1 MLLIV
6 SLVSLIIFHFIKSA
20 SPSSECQSSTTI
32 WTYLPCSFIISSSSS
47 SSFYCQRASI
57 SLSINEC
64 TNREMIF
71 FWHFPSGNMTIT
83 LESDNSFVLRLFK
96 VSILK
101 RKLIKSIYH
110 VVKNE
115 VMDNELLNDND
126 SEIITLL
133 SNEDNECSI
142 KFETMN
148 EMIIDY
154 GTFIRMTIMTN
165 ENDKN

>member
-1 MLLIV
+1 
-6 SLVSLIIFHFIKSA
+6 
-20 SPSSECQSSTTI
+20 
-32 WTYLPCSFIISSSSS
+32 
-47 SSFYCQRASI
+47 
-57 SLSINEC
+57 
-64 TNREMIF
+64 
-71 FWHFPSGNMTIT
+71 MTIT

>member
-1 MLLIV
+1 
-6 SLVSLIIFHFIKSA
+6 
-20 SPSSECQSSTTI
+20 
-32 WTYLPCSFIISSSSS
+32 
-47 SSFYCQRASI
+47 
-57 SLSINEC
+57 
-64 TNREMIF
+64 MIF
-71 FWHFPSGNMTIT
+71 FWHFPSGNMTIK

>member
-1 MLLIV
+1 
-6 SLVSLIIFHFIKSA
+6 
-20 SPSSECQSSTTI
+20 
-32 WTYLPCSFIISSSSS
+32 
-47 SSFYCQRASI
+47 
-57 SLSINEC
+57 
-64 TNREMIF
+64 MIF

-83 LESDNSFVLRLFK
+83 LESDNSFVLHLFK

-126 SEIITLL
+126 SEMITLL

>member
-1 MLLIV
+1 
-6 SLVSLIIFHFIKSA
+6 
-20 SPSSECQSSTTI
+20 
-32 WTYLPCSFIISSSSS
+32 
-47 SSFYCQRASI
+47 
-57 SLSINEC
+57 
-64 TNREMIF
+64 
-71 FWHFPSGNMTIT
+71 MTIK

>member
-1 MLLIV
+1 
-6 SLVSLIIFHFIKSA
+6 
-20 SPSSECQSSTTI
+20 
-32 WTYLPCSFIISSSSS
+32 
-47 SSFYCQRASI
+47 
-57 SLSINEC
+57 
-64 TNREMIF
+64 MIF
-71 FWHFPSGNMTIT
+71 FWHFPSGNMTIK

-126 SEIITLL
+126 SEMITLL

>member
-1 MLLIV
+1 
-6 SLVSLIIFHFIKSA
+6 
-20 SPSSECQSSTTI
+20 
-32 WTYLPCSFIISSSSS
+32 
-47 SSFYCQRASI
+47 
-57 SLSINEC
+57 
-64 TNREMIF
+64 
-71 FWHFPSGNMTIT
+71 
-83 LESDNSFVLRLFK
+83 
-96 VSILK
+96 
-101 RKLIKSIYH
+101 
-110 VVKNE
+110 VKNE

-148 EMIIDY
+148 EIIIDY

>member
-1 MLLIV
+1 
-6 SLVSLIIFHFIKSA
+6 
-20 SPSSECQSSTTI
+20 
-32 WTYLPCSFIISSSSS
+32 
-47 SSFYCQRASI
+47 
-57 SLSINEC
+57 
-64 TNREMIF
+64 MIF

-83 LESDNSFVLRLFK
+83 LESDTSFVLRLFK

-126 SEIITLL
+126 SEMITLL

-148 EMIIDY
+148 EIIIDY

>member
-1 MLLIV
+1 
-6 SLVSLIIFHFIKSA
+6 
-20 SPSSECQSSTTI
+20 
-32 WTYLPCSFIISSSSS
+32 
-47 SSFYCQRASI
+47 
-57 SLSINEC
+57 
-64 TNREMIF
+64 
-71 FWHFPSGNMTIT
+71 MTIT

-126 SEIITLL
+126 SEMITLL

>member
-1 MLLIV
+1 
-6 SLVSLIIFHFIKSA
+6 
-20 SPSSECQSSTTI
+20 
-32 WTYLPCSFIISSSSS
+32 
-47 SSFYCQRASI
+47 
-57 SLSINEC
+57 
-64 TNREMIF
+64 MIF

-126 SEIITLL
+126 SEMITLL